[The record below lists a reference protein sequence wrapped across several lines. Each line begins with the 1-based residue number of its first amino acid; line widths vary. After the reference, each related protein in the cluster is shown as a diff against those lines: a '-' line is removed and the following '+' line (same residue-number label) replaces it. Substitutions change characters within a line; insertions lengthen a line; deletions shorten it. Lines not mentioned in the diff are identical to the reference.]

1 MASGQGLLH
10 SVFSSCSSPASRSI
24 TKRRLRQTRSL
35 DPAIIRNCDAELES
49 AKLPEGQSEEEP
61 GVASQ
66 TKLTTA
72 TLKRTHQLLSL
83 SLSSPATPFETSPSS
98 SFHFDYDFKSGKRNT
113 AWDLPFLAASGA
125 SGTIFS
131 PRRWLQRKAQHTA
144 PHQYVVWR
152 SEVKSFGS
160 CSVRRTWK
168 TVSITSFL
176 IIMTLSSHNK
186 QRSFT

>member
-1 MASGQGLLH
+1 MASPQGLLH

-35 DPAIIRNCDAELES
+35 DPAIIRNCDADSDLTRAEMES
-49 AKLPEGQSEEEP
+49 AKLSERRSEEEP

-72 TLKRTHQLLSL
+72 TLKWTHQLLSP
-83 SLSSPATPFETSPSS
+83 SLSSPATPLETSPSS

-113 AWDLPFLAASGA
+113 AWDLPFLATPGT

-144 PHQYVVWR
+144 AHEYVVWR
-152 SEVKSFGS
+152 SEVKS
-160 CSVRRTWK
+160 V
-168 TVSITSFL
+168 V
-176 IIMTLSSHNK
+176 
-186 QRSFT
+186 